1 MDYDKAKKIII
12 AAFVIILALTLC
24 NVAGRIAGKKAGYK
38 QGYADGFAD
47 GYAAPH
53 PADTL
58 VVTDTI
64 RVEKPVPQVVY
75 IDREKPVYLPV
86 HDTALVVIRD
96 TTYIAVEREIKT
108 YSGEDYKLEISGVYP
123 SLDWIE
129 VYARTEYITPAPEKR
144 KPRLGFGL
152 AAGPGAVW
160 NPQDGVRFG
169 VGAVAGLSLT
179 F

>member
-1 MDYDKAKKIII
+1 MDYDRIKRILI
-12 AAFVIILALTLC
+12 AAFVAILVVTAF
-24 NVAGRIAGKKAGYK
+24 NVAGRIAGRKAGYK
-38 QGYADGFAD
+38 QGYADGYAD

-75 IDREKPVYLPV
+75 IDREKSVYLPV

-96 TTYIAVEREIKT
+96 TAYIAVEREIKT
-108 YSGEDYKLEISGVYP
+108 YSGEDYRAQISGVQP
-123 SLDWIE
+123 ELDYIE
-129 VYARTEYITPAPEKR
+129 VYPKTITITPAPEKR
-144 KPRLGFGL
+144 KPRLGFGV
-152 AAGPGAVW
+152 AAGPGFLY
-160 NPQDGVRFG
+160 DGKFHGG
-169 VGAVAGLSLT
+169 VGAVAGVSLT

>member
-1 MDYDKAKKIII
+1 MDYDRIKRILI
-12 AAFVIILALTLC
+12 AAFVAILVVTAF
-24 NVAGRIAGKKAGYK
+24 NVAGRIAGRKAGYEK
-38 QGYADGFAD
+38 GYAAGYAD

-64 RVEKPVPQVVY
+64 RVEKPVPQYVY

-96 TTYIAVEREIKT
+96 TTCIAVEREIKT
-108 YSGEDYKLEISGVYP
+108 YSGEDYKLEISGVQP
-123 SLDWIE
+123 ALDWIE

-144 KPRLGFGL
+144 KPRLGFGV
-152 AAGPGAVW
+152 AAGPGFLY
-160 NPQDGVRFG
+160 DGKMRCG
-169 VGAVAGLSLT
+169 VGAVAGVSLT